1 MLDNS
6 NKVILL
12 EDQLAWLEVP
22 VRDEMTLFK
31 SLLALNEYLITV
43 METMVLKEI
52 TMDFVIVHLMH

>member
-1 MLDNS
+1 M
-6 NKVILL
+6 
-12 EDQLAWLEVP
+12 
-22 VRDEMTLFK
+22 RDEMTLFK